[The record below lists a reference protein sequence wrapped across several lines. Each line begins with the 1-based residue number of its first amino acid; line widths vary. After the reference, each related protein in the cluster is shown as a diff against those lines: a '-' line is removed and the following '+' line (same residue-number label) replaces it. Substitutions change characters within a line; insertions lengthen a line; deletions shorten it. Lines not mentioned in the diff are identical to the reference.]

1 LRFDNRKIATTENG
15 IVGEEGY
22 FKAVDKSFD
31 SFNASLGY
39 KRNLAEDLTLR
50 LNLVSGFRVI

>member
-22 FKAVDKSFD
+22 FKTVDKSFD

-39 KRNLAEDLTLR
+39 KGILLR
-50 LNLVSGFRVI
+50 I

>member
-31 SFNASLGY
+31 SLMLPGVQ
-39 KRNLAEDLTLR
+39 RNLAEDLTLR
-50 LNLVSGFRVI
+50 LNLASGFRA